1 MFLAHCGKF
10 LWSFG
15 KRKKGSL
22 YEVILIAVII
32 RFSYIVL
39 DKARDRY

>member
-1 MFLAHCGKF
+1 MFLAQCGKF

-15 KRKKGSL
+15 KGEKGSL

-32 RFSYIVL
+32 RCSYIVL
-39 DKARDRY
+39 DKAREHY